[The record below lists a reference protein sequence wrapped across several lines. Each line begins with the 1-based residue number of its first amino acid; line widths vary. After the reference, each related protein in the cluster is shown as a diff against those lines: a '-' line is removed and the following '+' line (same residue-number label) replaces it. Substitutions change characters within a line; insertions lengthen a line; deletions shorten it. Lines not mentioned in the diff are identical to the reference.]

1 MDQPVAVTN
10 SGTRHVA
17 VTASAIASLS
27 DFSNG
32 RLRVAFGT
40 GDSSVKLLGL
50 EPTRH
55 QQTRGQAGILGH
67 HLPARR
73 LSSRALRQIR
83 ERASRLRH
91 PPADPAPIYI
101 AASGPKSQQ
110 EQGPEIFARVTRH
123 VTTSTGR
130 AAK

>member
-1 MDQPVAVTN
+1 MAVTN
-10 SGTRHVA
+10 FETRHVA

-55 QQTRGQAGILGH
+55 QPMRGQVGILRHYRRGGCLAGH
-67 HLPARR
+67 SGNTGTRVPAPAPASR
-73 LSSRALRQIR
+73 SRADLCK
-83 ERASRLRH
+83 AG
-91 PPADPAPIYI
+91 
-101 AASGPKSQQ
+101 SGPKSQQ
-110 EQGPEIFARVTRH
+110 EQGPEIFARITRH
-123 VTTSTGR
+123 VTT
-130 AAK
+130 